1 MERLGSSV
9 LNSRNYA
16 IDVVKLLGAIVVLCS
31 HSIDLVKNVP
41 QIIVA
46 SWIAIG
52 TPVVQL
58 FFCIS
63 GFFMIESYYRSTQL
77 SISSGEFAIRQV
89 TKKFKSIFP
98 YYIIPF
104 ILFFITR
111 LYLGGGKEYAEIYRM
126 IVTAI
131 PEVLGLSGVGM
142 KYQYFNSVTWYISAM
157 LLAIWICSYIL
168 HKNSD
173 FYIYVFAPV
182 TFILIFAYEA
192 SSKGTIISWNEFSG
206 LVMNSTIRGVEG
218 ICMGAIMYLIKQ
230 WICSKERNKFVLT
243 IIEIIGYSLVFFY
256 FFVMK
261 TDRNISLY
269 ITLLFPILLALTASN
284 NTITYT
290 FFNRKIFSL
299 CGIFSLL
306 IYLSHYFVKIRVVR
320 LFFYDMEYK
329 YAFLI
334 YVACTVFLSCAIYIA
349 VDKWIK
355 KERNE

>member
-1 MERLGSSV
+1 MGLVS
-9 LNSRNYA
+9 NSAQNKRNYA
-16 IDVVKLLGAIVVLCS
+16 IDVVKLLCCLVVLCS
-31 HSIDLVKNVP
+31 HSIDLVENVP
-41 QIIVA
+41 EIIA
-46 SWIAIG
+46 DRWIAIG

-63 GFFMIESYYRSTQL
+63 GFFMIESYYRSSQL

-89 TKKFKSIFP
+89 TRKFKSIFP
-98 YYIIPF
+98 YYIIPV
-104 ILFFITR
+104 ILFFVVR
-111 LYLGGGKEYAEIYRM
+111 LCLGVKSFSEVYRM
-126 IVTAI
+126 VVTSI
-131 PEVLGLSGVGM
+131 PEIFGLSGIGM
-142 KYQYFNSVTWYISAM
+142 NYQYFNSVTWYISAM

-168 HKNSD
+168 HKNPD

-230 WICSKERNKFVLT
+230 WLCGKDRNKFVLT
-243 IIEIIGYSLVFFY
+243 IVEIIGYILVFLY

-269 ITLLFPILLALTASN
+269 ITLVFPILLALTASN
-284 NTITYT
+284 NTLTYT
-290 FFNRKIFSL
+290 VFNRRMFSL
-299 CGIFSLL
+299 CGTFSLL
-306 IYLSHYFVKIRVVR
+306 LYLSHYFVKIRVIR

-334 YVACTVFLSCAIYIA
+334 YIACTVLLACTIHIV

-355 KERNE
+355 KGKG